1 MKCAV
6 CDEREEYRDSVC
18 FQCMKDADEDP
29 DLEEYHELVA
39 AKNRFDAGGGFNVG
53 DREWPHLFPFQRD
66 VLRWSLRRGRAAAF
80 LDTGLGKTRLQVT
93 FADEVL
99 RHQATFGMFE
109 PGAGRFL
116 ILAPLA
122 VAQQTIAEAASFGV
136 EVRYVRSAAEVRPGI
151 SITNYEMLHALDPL
165 QFVGVA
171 LDESSIL
178 KNFDGKTRTAII
190 EAFERTPYKLACTA
204 TPSPNDFTELGNHA
218 EFLGVMT
225 RAEMLAMYFVHDGGS
240 TQDWRLKGHARRRFW
255 QWVCSW
261 AALVRRPSDLG
272 YPDDGYILPSLEIV
286 QHTIQ
291 ATPEQARAQGKL
303 FVEPA
308 KGLAEQRAAKRA
320 TMPARVAKAAEIVA
334 AEPGEQFLVWC
345 ELNDESTGATKSIPD
360 AIEVTG
366 SHPPE
371 VKAERL
377 LGFARGTVRDLVT
390 KVDIAGMGLNFQS
403 SARQVFVGPTNSFE
417 GWYQAVRRQWRF
429 GQSRPVVVHVIASE
443 LDGNILENLRRKQ
456 AEAEKMGA
464 EMAEFTRDF
473 VRAQVRGTARD
484 ITVYDP
490 QQAMQVPQWLR
501 SEEGQS
507 WKPQN

>member
-1 MKCAV
+1 MRCVV
-6 CDEREEYRDSVC
+6 CDEREEYRDNVC
-18 FQCMKDADEDP
+18 FPCMREAGEDP
-29 DLEEYHELVA
+29 DLDDYRDLVA
-39 AKNRFDAGGGFNVG
+39 GKSRFDAGGGV
-53 DREWPHLFPFQRD
+53 DPRECEWPHLFEFQKD
-66 VLRWSLRRGRAAAF
+66 VLRWALRRGRAAAF

-93 FADEVL
+93 FLDEVL
-99 RHQATFGMFE
+99 RHLGHHHGIDRHA
-109 PGAGRFL
+109 L

-122 VAQQTIAEAASFGV
+122 VAEQTIAEAASFGV
-136 EVRYVRSAAEVRPGI
+136 DVRMVRKAADVRPGVSI
-151 SITNYEMLHALDPL
+151 SNYEMLHALDPR

-178 KNFDGKTRTAII
+178 KNFDGKTRTALI

-225 RAEMLAMYFVHDGGS
+225 RAEMLAMYFTHDGGS
-240 TQDWRLKGHARRRFW
+240 TQDWRIKGHARRRFW

-272 YPDDGYILPSLEIV
+272 YPDDGYVLPPLEIV
-286 QHTIQ
+286 QHTIP

-320 TMPARVAKAAEIVA
+320 TLAARVAKAAEIVA
-334 AEPGEQFLVWC
+334 TEPDEQFLVWC
-345 ELNDESTGATKSIPD
+345 ELNDESAGASR
-360 AIEVTG
+360 AIANAVEVTG
-366 SHPPE
+366 SQAPE

-377 LGFARGTVRDLVT
+377 LGFARGNAHHLVT
-390 KVDIAGMGLNFQS
+390 KVDIAGMGLNFQR
-403 SARQVFVGPTNSFE
+403 SARQVFVGPSNSFE

-429 GQSRPVVVHVIASE
+429 GQKRPVVVHVIASE
-443 LDGNILENLRRKQ
+443 LDGNILDNLRRKQ

-464 EMAEFTRDF
+464 EMAEFTREF
-473 VRAQVRGTARD
+473 VRAQVRGTSRD
-484 ITVYDP
+484 VTAYDP

-501 SEEGQS
+501 SEEVTS
-507 WKPQN
+507 